1 MDYLGEKG
9 PLTVAWLLAFLL
21 VAAAA
26 FGIGASLECDC
37 EKRARRE
44 REGRKRAL
52 DTLADREVKKMHKKG
67 WL

>member
-1 MDYLGEKG
+1 
-9 PLTVAWLLAFLL
+9 VAWLLAFLL
-21 VAAAA
+21 VAATA

>member
-1 MDYLGEKG
+1 MSRRRPK
-9 PLTVAWLLAFLL
+9 LLDPAILIGLPL
-21 VAAAA
+21 VAVAA

>member
-1 MDYLGEKG
+1 MSRRRPK
-9 PLTVAWLLAFLL
+9 LLDPAILIGLPL
-21 VAAAA
+21 VAVAA

-44 REGRKRAL
+44 REARRRVLNALAEQEAEKLKKR
-52 DTLADREVKKMHKKG
+52 G

>member
-1 MDYLGEKG
+1 MSRRRPKLLDPAILLG
-9 PLTVAWLLAFLL
+9 FLL
-21 VAAAA
+21 VVAAA
-26 FGIGASLECDC
+26 FAFGASRECDC

-44 REGRKRAL
+44 REARKQAL

>member
-1 MDYLGEKG
+1 MLDPAILLG
-9 PLTVAWLLAFLL
+9 FLL
-21 VAAAA
+21 VVAAA
-26 FGIGASLECDC
+26 FAFGASRECDC

-44 REGRKRAL
+44 REARKQAL

>member
-1 MDYLGEKG
+1 MLDPAILLG
-9 PLTVAWLLAFLL
+9 LLLV
-21 VAAAA
+21 VAAAFA
-26 FGIGASLECDC
+26 FGASRECDC